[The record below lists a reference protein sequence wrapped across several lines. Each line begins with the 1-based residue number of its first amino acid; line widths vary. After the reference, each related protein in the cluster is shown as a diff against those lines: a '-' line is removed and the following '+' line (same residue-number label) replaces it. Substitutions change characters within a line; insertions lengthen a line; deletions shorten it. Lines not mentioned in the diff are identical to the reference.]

1 MDLLTLAL
9 LKKNSSG
16 GGSGETAPLL
26 QKITANT
33 QKIEA
38 LSDSVASIE
47 QKFSLYPTKKELENG
62 EISVLARIATSE
74 NTGVVK
80 GSDETNKVSVNDD
93 GTMTVNNVSVNK
105 LVQDDDEFIIM
116 DGGTADAFL

>member
-1 MDLLTLAL
+1 M
-9 LKKNSSG
+9 
-16 GGSGETAPLL
+16 
-26 QKITANT
+26 
-33 QKIEA
+33 
-38 LSDSVASIE
+38 
-47 QKFSLYPTKKELENG
+47 
-62 EISVLARIATSE
+62 LARIATSE